1 MLGDDSAKELLQIL
15 HDLKKTMMD
24 FKERRSGTGAQVVNQ
39 HVNAGGHAVWVVVV
53 MAAIIFTAAIQQGPR
68 ISNLERKVDRLEDYL
83 SAIYQQVPELREK
96 VEKDV
101 NDNHNHSPEGSKSK
115 Q

>member
-1 MLGDDSAKELLQIL
+1 MLGDDSANELLQIL
-15 HDLKKTMMD
+15 HDLKKTMVE
-24 FKERRSGTGAQVVNQ
+24 FKEKRTSGAQVVNQ

-68 ISNLERKVDRLEDYL
+68 ISNLERKADRLQDYL
-83 SAIYQQVPELREK
+83 NAIYQQAPGLKEK
-96 VEKDV
+96 VESDV
-101 NDNHNHSPEGSKSK
+101 NDHHYYKASEGSES